1 MCWALWGMKHTP
13 NILSSELRPELLTAA
28 CLVTKTPEPG
38 PCEPSSRDRIRS
50 PSCPQGSPEARGKRS
65 VPGKGPESVNEL
77 NIMIHV
83 QDGLFFFH
91 TVYATSIRLHPLWDL
106 RRDAAPMGNI
116 SCVSTKDAE
125 KDKVNSVASFSCN
138 TFWKLLSGLVCF
150 LFFVFIFVVVVVFGL
165 LVSLPFDLCPHKPPG
180 FSNVTSSC

>member
-1 MCWALWGMKHTP
+1 
-13 NILSSELRPELLTAA
+13 
-28 CLVTKTPEPG
+28 
-38 PCEPSSRDRIRS
+38 
-50 PSCPQGSPEARGKRS
+50 
-65 VPGKGPESVNEL
+65 
-77 NIMIHV
+77 
-83 QDGLFFFH
+83 
-91 TVYATSIRLHPLWDL
+91 
-106 RRDAAPMGNI
+106 MGNI